1 MINVN
6 FDSLDEMLSFANR
19 LATLGQNGPGPV
31 PMQEIP
37 APVQSTPVQQVPA
50 MTAPIQTHPAPTTG
64 FMNIPDGV
72 EANMPIQ
79 TQAAPTT
86 PPQNT
91 APTQQIPAQVQTTA
105 SSYTMD
111 DLTKAA
117 VMLMDSGRQAD
128 LLNLL
133 AQFGVEALPALPQEQ
148 YGAFATAL
156 RGLGAQI

>member
-19 LATLGQNGPGPV
+19 LAGLGQKGPDPV
-31 PMQEIP
+31 PMQEISATTP
-37 APVQSTPVQQVPA
+37 TTPVQSTPVQQAPA
-50 MTAPIQTHPAPTTG
+50 MT
-64 FMNIPDGV
+64 V
-72 EANMPIQ
+72 PIQ

-86 PPQNT
+86 PPQTT
-91 APTQQIPAQVQTTA
+91 APAQQPAQVQTTA
-105 SSYTMD
+105 NSYTMD

-133 AQFGVEALPALPQEQ
+133 AQFGVDALPALPQEQ

>member
-1 MINVN
+1 MINVT
-6 FDSLDEMLSFANR
+6 FGSLDEMLHFANS
-19 LATLGQNGPGPV
+19 LSGLGQVGPGPA
-31 PMQEIP
+31 PIQETPSTQQIP
-37 APVQSTPVQQVPA
+37 ESQAPVQQTTAPQTPVQTTPA
-50 MTAPIQTHPAPTTG
+50 VTTPIP
-64 FMNIPDGV
+64 
-72 EANMPIQ
+72 
-79 TQAAPTT
+79 TQAVQTT
-86 PPQNT
+86 PVQNT
-91 APTQQIPAQVQTTA
+91 APAQQAPQVQTTT

-133 AQFGVEALPALPQEQ
+133 AQFGVEALPALPQEM

>member
-1 MINVN
+1 MINVT
-6 FDSLDEMLSFANR
+6 FGSLDEMLHFANSLSR
-19 LATLGQNGPGPV
+19 LGQVGPGPTTT
-31 PMQEIP
+31 QEIP
-37 APVQSTPVQQVPA
+37 PTQQIPVSQTPVQQT
-50 MTAPIQTHPAPTTG
+50 TAPQTPEQTIPA
-64 FMNIPDGV
+64 V
-72 EANMPIQ
+72 K
-79 TQAAPTT
+79 T
-86 PPQNT
+86 PVQNT
-91 APTQQIPAQVQTTA
+91 AHTQQAPAQVQTTT

-133 AQFGVEALPALPQEQ
+133 AQFGVEALPALPQEM

>member
-1 MINVN
+1 MINVH

-19 LATLGQNGPGPV
+19 LATLGQKGPV
-31 PMQEIP
+31 RVPSQENP
-37 APVQSTPVQQVPA
+37 AATTTAPVQSAPVQQAPVQQAPAMITPVQTQPAQV
-50 MTAPIQTHPAPTTG
+50 APTPQ
-64 FMNIPDGV
+64 IPSH
-72 EANMPIQ
+72 
-79 TQAAPTT
+79 AAPV
-86 PPQNT
+86 
-91 APTQQIPAQVQTTA
+91 QQAPAQVQTTA
-105 SSYTMD
+105 QSYTMD

-133 AQFGVEALPALPQEQ
+133 AQFGVEALPALPQEM

>member
-6 FDSLDEMLSFANR
+6 FDSLDEMLNFASR
-19 LATLGQNGPGPV
+19 LAGLGQSGPGPA
-31 PMQEIP
+31 PIQETLP
-37 APVQSTPVQQVPA
+37 AQQARATQTPVQMTPAPQEPVQTTPA
-50 MTAPIQTHPAPTTG
+50 MTTPIPA
-64 FMNIPDGV
+64 
-72 EANMPIQ
+72 
-79 TQAAPTT
+79 QAVQTT
-86 PPQNT
+86 PVQNT
-91 APTQQIPAQVQTTA
+91 APTQQSPAQVQTTT

-133 AQFGVEALPALPQEQ
+133 SQFGVEALPALPQEM

>member
-1 MINVN
+1 MINVT
-6 FDSLDEMLSFANR
+6 FGSLDEMLHFANS
-19 LATLGQNGPGPV
+19 LSGLGQVGPGPTTTTT
-31 PMQEIP
+31 QEIP
-37 APVQSTPVQQVPA
+37 PTQQIPVSQTPVQQT
-50 MTAPIQTHPAPTTG
+50 TAPQTP
-64 FMNIPDGV
+64 
-72 EANMPIQ
+72 EQ
-79 TQAAPTT
+79 TT
-86 PPQNT
+86 PAVTTPIQNT
-91 APTQQIPAQVQTTA
+91 APTQQAPAQVQTTT

-133 AQFGVEALPALPQEQ
+133 SQFGVEALPALPQEM

>member
-19 LATLGQNGPGPV
+19 LAVLGQAEHEPK
-31 PMQEIP
+31 QEIP
-37 APVQSTPVQQVPA
+37 VITTSVPVQSVPVQQTSAMTTPVQNQ
-50 MTAPIQTHPAPTTG
+50 QS
-64 FMNIPDGV
+64 
-72 EANMPIQ
+72 
-79 TQAAPTT
+79 QAATTQQIPT
-86 PPQNT
+86 QT
-91 APTQQIPAQVQTTA
+91 APTQQAPAQVQTTA
-105 SSYTMD
+105 QSYTMD

-133 AQFGVEALPALPQEQ
+133 AQFGVEALPALPQEM

>member
-1 MINVN
+1 MINVT
-6 FDSLDEMLSFANR
+6 FGSLDEMLHFANS
-19 LATLGQNGPGPV
+19 LSGLGQVGPGSAPI
-31 PMQEIP
+31 QEILP
-37 APVQSTPVQQVPA
+37 AQQIPVSQTPVQQAPVTQTPVQTTPA
-50 MTAPIQTHPAPTTG
+50 MTTPIP
-64 FMNIPDGV
+64 
-72 EANMPIQ
+72 
-79 TQAAPTT
+79 TQAVQTT
-86 PPQNT
+86 PVQNT
-91 APTQQIPAQVQTTA
+91 APTQQAPTQVQTTT

-133 AQFGVEALPALPQEQ
+133 SQFGVEALPALPQEM

>member
-1 MINVN
+1 MITVEFNS
-6 FDSLDEMLSFANR
+6 FEDMLVFAKKICGQVGADQVPKQESPA
-19 LATLGQNGPGPV
+19 ATV
-31 PMQEIP
+31 P
-37 APVQSTPVQQVPA
+37 APVQQTTPPAPA
-50 MTAPIQTHPAPTTG
+50 MT
-64 FMNIPDGV
+64 
-72 EANMPIQ
+72 MPIQ
-79 TQAAPTT
+79 TQAT
-86 PPQNT
+86 PATPVQNT
-91 APTQQIPAQVQTTA
+91 EPAQQIPAQVQTSA
-105 SSYTMD
+105 QSYTMD